1 MIQPH
6 KWHKWQV
13 VSIGFICAVKYNH
26 ITKSLI
32 VLLRLTITPEQSLKM
47 VVPINKELEEKLDL
61 FLASPSGDGSL
72 FLHHRR

>member
-1 MIQPH
+1 MVIQP
-6 KWHKWQV
+6 HKWQV
-13 VSIGFICAVKYNH
+13 VSIGFICVVKYNH
-26 ITKSLI
+26 ITKSFI
-32 VLLRLTITPEQSLKM
+32 VQLRLTITPEQSLKM